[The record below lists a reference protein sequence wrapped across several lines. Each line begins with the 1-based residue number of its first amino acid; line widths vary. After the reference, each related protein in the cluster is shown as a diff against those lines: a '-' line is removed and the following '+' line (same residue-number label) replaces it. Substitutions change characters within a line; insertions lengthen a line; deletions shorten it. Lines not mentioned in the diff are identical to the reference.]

1 MKYTDYKE
9 IWKKAK
15 GLNKVAYFQIV
26 PIYWVIIGIITLFSF
41 NLDIG
46 WFLAEF
52 VMLLILIIDIIFY
65 PWFRLFISVFPMT
78 KNLFPSSLDKGFVK
92 YCKKSIFDTIRTY
105 RETDYDYQI
114 RISKDGIVHI
124 DQFNNT
130 KRAEASFAI
139 IKYFFILPIIRFLI
153 LNTFGLLSFILGW
166 IYVPWCMNHITD

>member
-15 GLNKVAYFQIV
+15 VLNKVAYFQIV
-26 PIYWVIIGIITLFSF
+26 KRYWVIIGIITLFSF

-78 KNLFPSSLDKGFVK
+78 KNLFG
-92 YCKKSIFDTIRTY
+92 
-105 RETDYDYQI
+105 
-114 RISKDGIVHI
+114 
-124 DQFNNT
+124 
-130 KRAEASFAI
+130 
-139 IKYFFILPIIRFLI
+139 
-153 LNTFGLLSFILGW
+153 GL
-166 IYVPWCMNHITD
+166 